1 MLKVLVILF
10 VLVQLISCQRG
21 NPFKVFKNGA
31 QRPKCSDNSRPTC
44 VCPDGTVIDKYQSDI
59 LDLDQIDVYRLRW
72 KKPCG
77 NNDWPTCTCANGSS
91 PQKVNTCNDGR
102 RPTCAG
108 GVNPVC
114 PVSNSLKESLVYL
127 VLTLFQD
134 GSAYNAQAFP
144 PCKGG
149 RPRCAD
155 RGGVSCQDGT
165 PLPAN
170 LARFG

>member
-1 MLKVLVILF
+1 MGLGENMLKKLVILSMF
-10 VLVQLISCQRG
+10 IALISSQPQR
-21 NPFKVFKNGA
+21 NPFKVFQNGA

-44 VCPDGTVIDKYQSDI
+44 VCPDGT
-59 LDLDQIDVYRLRW
+59 
-72 KKPCG
+72 
-77 NNDWPTCTCANGSS
+77 A
-91 PQKVNTCNDGR
+91 PQKANTCNDGR

-114 PVSNSLKESLVYL
+114 P
-127 VLTLFQD
+127 D

-155 RGGVSCQDGT
+155 GGGVSCQDGT